1 MYEAASSPHSSGLPA
16 KTSLELGEAAPPKD
30 SNVYVDFFGAGAVM
44 GEMGI
49 LQQTSRCASV
59 ECETDVQVHIPI
71 CIYHCQWDC
80 SVIVLY
86 IDCRRSSLMRLICTV
101 L

>member
-16 KTSLELGEAAPPKD
+16 KPSLELGEAAPPKD

-59 ECETDVQVHIPI
+59 ECETDVQVHTVEPPNKG
-71 CIYHCQWDC
+71 HLGT
-80 SVIVLY
+80 SPLFRGVLY
-86 IDCRRSSLMRLICTV
+86 SEVRNV
-101 L
+101 LAL